1 MGVKSYHDTLI
12 LDKMPRIDPL
22 TQTRSSEEFSMSL
35 RTLILIAAGLFAA
48 NGAYAAGDATKGAAI
63 ATTVGAACHAA
74 DGNSVM
80 TMNPKLAGQH
90 PEYLVKQLNNFKSGD
105 RANAVMAGMAATLA
119 TPQDVLDVAAYFASQ
134 QAKGGSAKTNG
145 KGSLG
150 EAIYKGGIPAKSV
163 PACAACHSPNG
174 AGIPVRFPRLA
185 GQHAEYNLIQ
195 MKAFRS
201 GERANAPM
209 MKVIASKMS
218 DQEMEAVVDYIQ
230 GLK

>member
-1 MGVKSYHDTLI
+1 MNVRALMI
-12 LDKMPRIDPL
+12 
-22 TQTRSSEEFSMSL
+22 
-35 RTLILIAAGLFAA
+35 IAAGVLTAT
-48 NGAYAAGDATKGAAI
+48 GAYAAGDAAKGAAI
-63 ATTVGAACHAA
+63 ATTVCAACHGA

-90 PEYLVKQLNNFKSGD
+90 PEYLVKQLNNFKSGE

-119 TPQDVLDVAAYFASQ
+119 TPQDVLDVAAYFAAQ
-134 QAKGGSAKTNG
+134 QPKGGSAKTNG

-150 EAIYKGGIPAKSV
+150 EAIYKGGIAAKNV
-163 PACAACHSPNG
+163 PACASCHSPNG

-185 GQHAEYNLIQ
+185 GQHAEYTLIQ

-209 MKVIASKMS
+209 MKAIAAKMS
-218 DQEMEAVVDYIQ
+218 DQELEAVSDYVQ